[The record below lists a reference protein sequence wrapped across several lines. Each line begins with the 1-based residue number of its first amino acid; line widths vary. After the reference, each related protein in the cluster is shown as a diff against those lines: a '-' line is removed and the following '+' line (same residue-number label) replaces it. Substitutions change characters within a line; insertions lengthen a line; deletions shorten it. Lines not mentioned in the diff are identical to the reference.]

1 MIFHAREGITR
12 KDKTMPR
19 KTMKE
24 RVAEQGGLFSCSY
37 RTKDGK
43 SRSNVHVRAHDAAE
57 ARSRLERILGCV
69 LAVFTVNAFCS

>member
-1 MIFHAREGITR
+1 MKG
-12 KDKTMPR
+12 

-43 SRSNVHVRAHDAAE
+43 SRSNVHVRAHDAQE